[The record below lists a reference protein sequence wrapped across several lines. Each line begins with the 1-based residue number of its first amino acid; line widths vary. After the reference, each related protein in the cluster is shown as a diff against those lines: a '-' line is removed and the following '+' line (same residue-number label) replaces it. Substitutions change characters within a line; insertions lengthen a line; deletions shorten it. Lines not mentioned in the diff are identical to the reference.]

1 MYRSLFVWVWF
12 CLAMGSAW
20 ADDRGIIERA
30 QAAYLAGDYATAFET
45 LSHLPSLLGV
55 VPLLDRPQ
63 QSRRSEIFFDLGRIH
78 MASGD
83 TARARLALVEVL
95 HLDPE
100 TNKGIMDIPPDQALV
115 DTRALFLDMRRKTV
129 RQTLKGT
136 TFWGAA
142 GRSLLLPGWGQLYR
156 GHKKRGYGFM
166 GASAVLAAAWLVTD
180 ISYRSAYNTYRGTRL
195 NDLQLGQ
202 PIAGTDS
209 DTFTRNFE
217 RVESRAGRAN
227 LFLGLL
233 AAVWLSSVLDHLVI
247 GPAQV
252 SLSVSIN

>member
-1 MYRSLFVWVWF
+1 MYRSLLVWVLF

-20 ADDRGIIERA
+20 ADDREIIERA
-30 QAAYLAGDYATAFET
+30 QAAYRAGDYAGAFET

-55 VPLLDRPQ
+55 VPLFDRPR
-63 QSRRSEIFFDLGRIH
+63 QSRRAEIFFDLGRIH
-78 MASGD
+78 LASGD
-83 TARARLALVEVL
+83 TTRARLALVEAF

-100 TNKGIMDIPPDQALV
+100 ANKGIMDIPPDQALA
-115 DTRALFLDMRRKTV
+115 DTRALLLGMRLKTM
-129 RQTLKGT
+129 RQTLEKT

-166 GASAVLAAAWLVTD
+166 GASAMLAAAWFVTD

-195 NDLQLGQ
+195 SNLQLDQ
-202 PIAGTDS
+202 RIAGTDT
-209 DTFTRNFE
+209 DAFTQNFE
-217 RVESRAGRAN
+217 RAKSRAGRAN
-227 LFLGLL
+227 LALGLL

-252 SLSVSIN
+252 SLSVPIK

>member
-1 MYRSLFVWVWF
+1 MYRNLFVWVLFW
-12 CLAMGSAW
+12 LTMGSAW
-20 ADDRGIIERA
+20 ADDREIIEKA
-30 QAAYLAGDYATAFET
+30 QAAYHAGDYAGAFET

-55 VPLLDRPQ
+55 VPLLDRSQ
-63 QSRRSEIFFDLGRIH
+63 QGRRAEIFFDLGRIH

-83 TARARLALVEVL
+83 TARARLALVEVFR
-95 HLDPE
+95 LDPE
-100 TNKGIMDIPPDQALV
+100 ANMGIMDIGPDRALA
-115 DTRALFLDMRRKTV
+115 DTRALLSDMRRITR
-129 RQTLKGT
+129 RQTLGET

-166 GASAVLAAAWLVTD
+166 GAAAVLAAAWLVTD

-202 PIAGTDS
+202 RIAGTNS
-209 DTFTRNFE
+209 DVFTQNFE
-217 RVESRAGRAN
+217 RAQSRAGRAN
-227 LFLGLL
+227 LALGLL
-233 AAVWLSSVLDHLVI
+233 AAVWLSSVLDHLVV

-252 SLSVSIN
+252 SLSVPIN

>member
-1 MYRSLFVWVWF
+1 MYRSLLVWVLF

-20 ADDRGIIERA
+20 ANDREIIERA
-30 QAAYLAGDYATAFET
+30 QAAYRAGDYASAFET

-55 VPLLDRPQ
+55 VPFLDRPQ
-63 QSRRSEIFFDLGRIH
+63 QSRRAEIFFDLGRIH
-78 MASGD
+78 LASGD
-83 TARARLALVEVL
+83 TIRARLALVETF

-100 TNKGIMDIPPDQALV
+100 TNKGIMDIPPDQALA
-115 DTRALFLDMRRKTV
+115 DTRALLLGMRRKTL

-136 TFWGAA
+136 TFWGAT
-142 GRSLLLPGWGQLYR
+142 GRSFLLPGWGQLYR
-156 GHKKRGYGFM
+156 GHKKRGYVFM
-166 GASAVLAAAWLVTD
+166 GASAVLAAAWFATD

-195 NDLQLGQ
+195 SDLQLGQ

-209 DTFTRNFE
+209 DAFTQNFE

-227 LFLGLL
+227 LVLGLL
-233 AAVWLSSVLDHLVI
+233 AAVWLSSILDHLVI

-252 SLSVSIN
+252 SLSVPIQ

>member
-1 MYRSLFVWVWF
+1 MYRSLLVWVLF

-20 ADDRGIIERA
+20 ADDQKIVEKA
-30 QAAYLAGDYATAFET
+30 QTAYRAGDYASAFET

-63 QSRRSEIFFDLGRIH
+63 QSLRAEIFFDLGRIH

-83 TARARLALVEVL
+83 TARARLALVEAF

-100 TNKGIMDIPPDQALV
+100 VNKGIMDIGPDQALA
-115 DTRALFLDMRRKTV
+115 DTRALLLSMRRITL
-129 RQTLKGT
+129 RQTLGKT

-142 GRSLLLPGWGQLYR
+142 SRSLLLPGWGQLYR
-156 GHKKRGYGFM
+156 GNKKRGYVFM
-166 GASAVLAAAWLVTD
+166 GTSAVLAAAWLVTD

-209 DTFTRNFE
+209 DAFTRNFE

-227 LFLGLL
+227 LVLGLL
-233 AAVWLSSVLDHLVI
+233 AAIWLSNVLDHLVV

-252 SLSVSIN
+252 TLSVPIN

>member
-1 MYRSLFVWVWF
+1 MYRSLLICVLF
-12 CLAMGSAW
+12 CLALGSAR
-20 ADDRGIIERA
+20 ADDREMIESAR
-30 QAAYLAGDYATAFET
+30 AAYRAGDYAAAFET

-55 VPLLDRPQ
+55 VPLFDRPQ
-63 QSRRSEIFFDLGRIH
+63 QSQRAEIFFDLGRIH

-83 TARARLALVEVL
+83 TTRARLALVEAF
-95 HLDPE
+95 HLDPDA
-100 TNKGIMDIPPDQALV
+100 NKGIMDMTPDQALA
-115 DTRALFLDMRRKTV
+115 DTRALLLAMRRKTL
-129 RQTLKGT
+129 RQTLEKT

-142 GRSLLLPGWGQLYR
+142 GRSLILPGWGQVYR
-156 GHKKRGYGFM
+156 GRKKRGYGFM

-180 ISYRSAYNTYRGTRL
+180 ISYRSAYHTYRGTRL
-195 NDLQLGQ
+195 SELQLGQ

-209 DTFTRNFE
+209 DAFTRNFE

-227 LFLGLL
+227 LVLGLL

-252 SLSVSIN
+252 SLSVPIK

>member
-1 MYRSLFVWVWF
+1 MYRSLLVWVLF
-12 CLAMGSAW
+12 CLAMGSAG
-20 ADDRGIIERA
+20 ANDQEIIEKA
-30 QAAYLAGDYATAFET
+30 QAAYRAGDYASAFET

-55 VPLLDRPQ
+55 VPLFDRPQ
-63 QSRRSEIFFDLGRIH
+63 QSRRAEIFFDLGRIH

-83 TARARLALVEVL
+83 TTRARLALVEAF
-95 HLDPE
+95 HLYPE
-100 TNKGIMDIPPDQALV
+100 VNKGIMDIPSDQALA
-115 DTRALFLDMRRKTV
+115 DTQTLLLNMRRKTV

-142 GRSLLLPGWGQLYR
+142 SRSLLLPGWGQLYR
-156 GHKKRGYGFM
+156 GHKKRGYVFM
-166 GASAVLAAAWLVTD
+166 GTSAVLAAAWFVTD

-195 NDLQLGQ
+195 SDLQLGQ

-209 DTFTRNFE
+209 DAFTRNFE

-227 LFLGLL
+227 LVLGLL

-252 SLSVSIN
+252 SLSVPIN

>member
-1 MYRSLFVWVWF
+1 MYRNLFVGVLFW
-12 CLAMGSAW
+12 LTMGSVW
-20 ADDRGIIERA
+20 ADDRETIEKT
-30 QAAYLAGDYATAFET
+30 QAAYRAGDYAGAFET
-45 LSHLPSLLGV
+45 LSHLPHLLGV
-55 VPLLDRPQ
+55 VPLLDRSQ
-63 QSRRSEIFFDLGRIH
+63 QSRRAEIFFDLGRIH

-83 TARARLALVEVL
+83 TARARLALVEAF

-100 TNKGIMDIPPDQALV
+100 VNRGIMDIGPDQALAG
-115 DTRALFLDMRRKTV
+115 TRALLSDMRRITL
-129 RQTLKGT
+129 RQTLGKT

-142 GRSLLLPGWGQLYR
+142 SRSVLLPGWGQLYR

-166 GASAVLAAAWLVTD
+166 GASAVLAAAWLVSD

-209 DTFTRNFE
+209 DAFAQNFE
-217 RVESRAGRAN
+217 RAKSRAGRAN
-227 LFLGLL
+227 LVLGLL
-233 AAVWLSSVLDHLVI
+233 AAVWLSNVLDHLVV

-252 SLSVSIN
+252 TLSVPIN